1 MAWIDVIDEAEADG
15 ELKSVFESILKT
27 RGKMSNIVRV
37 QSLNA
42 RALKAHMDL
51 YAHTLYGKM
60 SLRRADRELI
70 GVVVSVANQCSY
82 CIHHHAQALN
92 EFWKDSD
99 RVAVILDD
107 YRNAELSDARMA
119 LCTFAVHL
127 TSSAS
132 KSKEADVLLLRD
144 AGYSDEDILNITL
157 ITGYFNF
164 VNRIALA
171 LGVEY
176 NDSEPSGYRFEDE

>member
-1 MAWIDVIDEAEADG
+1 MTWIEVIDESEADG
-15 ELKSVFESILKT
+15 ELKSVYDSIVKS
-27 RGKMSNIVRV
+27 RGKMSNIVRS

-51 YAHTLYGKM
+51 YASTMYGKI

-70 GVVVSVANQCSY
+70 GVVVSAANQCPY
-82 CIHHHAQALN
+82 CIHHHADALN
-92 EFWKDSD
+92 AFWKDSD
-99 RVAVILDD
+99 RVSVVLDD
-107 YRNAELSDARMA
+107 YRIADLSEAQMA
-119 LCTFAVHL
+119 LCTFAHHL
-127 TSSAS
+127 TISAS
-132 KSKEADVLLLRD
+132 TSKEADVIALRD
-144 AGYSDEDILNITL
+144 VGYSDEAILNITL

-176 NDSEPSGYRFEDE
+176 SETELTGYKYED